1 MTNAQEK
8 GSGSKVRSLFP
19 ILKWL
24 QNYNWNDI
32 RYDLIAG
39 IVVAGLT
46 ILATLLYPTSG
57 PLKVRPETLSQLIV
71 GM

>member
-8 GSGSKVRSLFP
+8 GSGNKVRSLFP
-19 ILKWL
+19 ILTWL

-32 RYDLIAG
+32 RFDVIAG

-46 ILATLLYPTSG
+46 ILATLLNPTSE

-71 GM
+71 AM